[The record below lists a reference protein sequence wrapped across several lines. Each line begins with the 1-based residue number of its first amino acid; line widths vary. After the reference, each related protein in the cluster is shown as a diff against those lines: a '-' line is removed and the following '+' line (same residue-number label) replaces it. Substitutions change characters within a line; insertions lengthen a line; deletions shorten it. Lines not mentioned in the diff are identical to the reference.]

1 MTNVFISYSIEDRNL
16 HLITLLLEHLR
27 KNNFHVSV
35 STQWLDSKLRI
46 ANADYFIGII
56 TSNSKSIDYVV
67 KEWKTAQE
75 NNVPYILV
83 VENGVRVE
91 DPENLSFIRFNR
103 FNPQEAINKLLY
115 KSQNRTLVPKKK
127 TKDDEAISNV
137 IIGVAGIALVAGIA
151 ALISL
156 LSKNK

>member
-35 STQWLDSKLRI
+35 STQWLD
-46 ANADYFIGII
+46 ANLKITNTDFFIGII
-56 TSNSKSIDYVV
+56 TNNSNSINYVIN
-67 KEWKTAQE
+67 EWRIAQK

-103 FNPQEAINKLLY
+103 SNPQEAIDRLFKINKPVA
-115 KSQNRTLVPKKK
+115 NTHKKK
-127 TKDDEAISNV
+127 KDNSDTLSDAL
-137 IIGVAGIALVAGIA
+137 IGVAVVAGIA

-156 LSKNK
+156 LSKNE

>member
-46 ANADYFIGII
+46 ANADFFIGII
-56 TSNSKSIDYVV
+56 TTNSNSIDYVV
-67 KEWKTAQE
+67 KEWETAQE

-91 DPENLSFIRFNR
+91 DPKNLSFIRFNR
-103 FNPQEAINKLLY
+103 SNPQEAIDRLFKINKPVV
-115 KSQNRTLVPKKK
+115 NTPKKK
-127 TKDDEAISNV
+127 KDNSDTLSDAL
-137 IIGVAGIALVAGIA
+137 IGVAVIAGIA

-156 LSKNK
+156 LSNNK